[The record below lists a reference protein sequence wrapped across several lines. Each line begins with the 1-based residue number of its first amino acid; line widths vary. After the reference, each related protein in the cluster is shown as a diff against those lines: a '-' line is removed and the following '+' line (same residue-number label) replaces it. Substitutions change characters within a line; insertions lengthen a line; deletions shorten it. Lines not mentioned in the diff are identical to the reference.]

1 MTQQNRPPEPRDKDW
16 QTWGRRLMSYLS
28 QTRSPLVQQ
37 TGGESAAD
45 DGTLMWDRINQ
56 YPVVSK
62 NGEWRQIV
70 LEDGHAD
77 FIITADVTAA
87 TINTAYKLTYNALP
101 TNDGITLGSPAS
113 RIVFEEAGQYVLSFS
128 AQVSSTSASTVH
140 FYFWPSI
147 NGVNVDN
154 SAMTTALHQN
164 NATLVT
170 SRTQVFTLAANDY
183 LEVNW
188 MVDST
193 QGFLNY
199 TAAASPR
206 PALPAS
212 TLSITRLHG

>member
-1 MTQQNRPPEPRDKDW
+1 MTAPNFPPIGPDLSLWAKQLVLALQRSW
-16 QTWGRRLMSYLS
+16 TRLKFISSGDTASENGVL
-28 QTRSPLVQQ
+28 LW
-37 TGGESAAD
+37 D
-45 DGTLMWDRINQ
+45 DVNG

-62 NGEWRQIV
+62 NGEFRQIV

-77 FIITADVTAA
+77 FIITSDVTAA
-87 TINTAYKLTYNALP
+87 SVNTAYKLSYDAMAHNH
-101 TNDGITLGSPAS
+101 GITLGTPAS

-128 AQVSSTSASTVH
+128 AQVSSTSSSTVH

-147 NGVNVDN
+147 NGANVDD

-170 SRTQVFTLAANDY
+170 SRTQVFTLAAGDY

-188 MVDST
+188 MVDNTS
-193 QGFLNY
+193 GFLNY